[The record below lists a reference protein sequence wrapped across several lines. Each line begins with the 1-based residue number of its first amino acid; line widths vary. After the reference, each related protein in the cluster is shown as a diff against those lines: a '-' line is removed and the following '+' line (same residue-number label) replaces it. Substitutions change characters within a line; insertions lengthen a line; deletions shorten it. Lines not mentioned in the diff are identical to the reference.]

1 MATGR
6 RLNRD
11 EVEALLRRADAR
23 IEDWSLGAQQA
34 LGTAAGVLRRQVDE
48 LEKGL
53 RKLSVSLGNL
63 ETSRTGKSRPRTS
76 AAGKPRARVRSTSR
90 RRSTRKA
97 A

>member
-1 MATGR
+1 MATNR

-23 IEDWSLGAQQA
+23 FEDWSHGAQQA
-34 LGTAAGVLRRQVDE
+34 LGTAAGVLGRQVAE

-53 RKLSVSLGNL
+53 RKLSVSLGRL
-63 ETSRTGKSRPRTS
+63 EASRGGKTRPRKSS
-76 AAGKPRARVRSTSR
+76 AASPKARVRSTSR

>member
-1 MATGR
+1 MATNR

-23 IEDWSLGAQQA
+23 FEDWSRSAQQA
-34 LGTAAGVLRRQVDE
+34 LGTAAGVLGRQVAE

-53 RKLSVSLGNL
+53 RKLSASLGQL
-63 ETSRTGKSRPRTS
+63 EASRGGKVRPRTS
-76 AAGKPRARVRSTSR
+76 SGSKPKARIRSTSR